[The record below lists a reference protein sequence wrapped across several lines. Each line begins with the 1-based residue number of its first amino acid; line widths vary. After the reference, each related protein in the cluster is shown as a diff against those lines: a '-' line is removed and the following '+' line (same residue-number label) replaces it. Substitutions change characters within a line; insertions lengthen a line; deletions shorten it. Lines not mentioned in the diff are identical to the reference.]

1 MNPKIVF
8 MGTPDFAVPILQML
22 VHEGYSVVG
31 VVTQPDRPKGR
42 KRILTPP
49 PVKVAAQKWGL
60 PVLQP
65 HKLVDEAA
73 IDSVLQ
79 LEPDLIVTA
88 AYGQLLPQKILQA
101 PSLGCINIHASL
113 LPKYRGGA
121 PIHWAIIHGEEKTGI
136 TIMYMVQ
143 ALDAGDML
151 VQKELPIRKTD
162 HVGILHD
169 RLSELGANLLKESLP
184 SLIQG
189 HLQATPQDEQQATY
203 APNLTREDEMIDWSQ
218 SATQIY
224 NRVRGLHPWPVAS
237 TVWRGKPMK
246 IWWVEEKWVDHQNQP
261 GTILGVESEGILVA
275 AGSGA
280 VMIKELQPSGKKRMP
295 AHDFV
300 GGARIQDGER
310 FGE

>member
-1 MNPKIVF
+1 MNPRIVF